1 MESQGYRLIGEDGV
15 LKVCKGSLV
24 IIKGHR
30 KTTNM
35 YFLEGSTV
43 TGNVVVV
50 KSTQSDEN
58 ITKLWHM
65 RLGHMSE
72 QGMKE
77 LSKKGLLDGM
87 NSSNLEFCEHCLY
100 GKHVRFSFSV
110 GQHKSTGIL
119 DYIHADIWGPS
130 TTPSHGGAS
139 YMLTFIDDHSRKVW
153 AYFLKN
159 KSDAFVR
166 FKEWKI
172 MVEKQTSES
181 IKVLRTDNGIEFC
194 SNLF

>member
-1 MESQGYRLIGEDGV
+1 
-15 LKVCKGSLV
+15 
-24 IIKGHR
+24 
-30 KTTNM
+30 
-35 YFLEGSTV
+35 
-43 TGNVVVV
+43 
-50 KSTQSDEN
+50 
-58 ITKLWHM
+58 M

-87 NSSNLEFCEHCLY
+87 NSTNLEFCEHCLY
-100 GKHVRFSFSV
+100 GKHVRFSFPV

-119 DYIHADIWGPS
+119 DYVHADIWGPS
-130 TTPSHGGAS
+130 TIPSHGGAS

-159 KSDAFVR
+159 KSDAFVP

-172 MVEKQTSES
+172 MVKQTSES
-181 IKVLRTDNGIEFC
+181 IKFFELIMGWNFARIYFKIFANLRVFC
-194 SNLF
+194 DISQYNTHHSRMV